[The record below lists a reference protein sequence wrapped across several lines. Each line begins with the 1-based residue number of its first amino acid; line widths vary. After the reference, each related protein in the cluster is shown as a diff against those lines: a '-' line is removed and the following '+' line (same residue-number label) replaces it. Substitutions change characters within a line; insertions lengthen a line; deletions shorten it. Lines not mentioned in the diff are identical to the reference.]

1 MDSEIHHT
9 DWISDFQ
16 SIYCGIL
23 QLHIIG
29 CWALHRGSLL
39 NTRKVWPKKNWPGLP
54 RARGH
59 IITVIKWCTVASIL
73 FLFLE
78 GTFNLFHETKNED
91 KLYATLVG
99 TVEGQ
104 PQSTKPPLE
113 KFQSTVFGYGIEI
126 DHYDISDFQ
135 SIYCQGINFSRVGYV
150 TRSGLFESKQV
161 SPPGRLRWMI
171 RTFTE

>member
-1 MDSEIHHT
+1 M
-9 DWISDFQ
+9 
-16 SIYCGIL
+16 
-23 QLHIIG
+23 
-29 CWALHRGSLL
+29 
-39 NTRKVWPKKNWPGLP
+39 
-54 RARGH
+54 
-59 IITVIKWCTVASIL
+59 ASIL
-73 FLFLE
+73 FLFLD
-78 GTFNLFHETKNED
+78 GTFNVFHETKNED

-150 TRSGLFESKQV
+150 TRSGFIEVLLRKQTGFTPG
-161 SPPGRLRWMI
+161 PP
-171 RTFTE
+171 TVND